1 MVRRVDPIRQE
12 TAVFG
17 ERRAQELERY
27 ESTLASLRRVD
38 AQLAA
43 LSMQRHRMFEELR
56 AQHRRLWT
64 VLVRRGRKPLLGGE
78 EALPPVRHDAR
89 QLWGRRLR
97 SMCLAILRV
106 HRAPLRLV
114 DLHAELHRRG
124 FVVASDQPVKALAD
138 ALGYERLEGRV
149 RRVERGV
156 YELLPAPVP
165 ARGRHGNPIDRD
177 AVA

>member
-27 ESTLASLRRVD
+27 ENTLASLRRVD

-43 LSMQRHRMFEELR
+43 LSAQRHRMYEELR

-64 VLVRRGRKPLLGGE
+64 VLVRRGRKPLPGGE

-106 HRAPLRLV
+106 HRTPLRLV

-165 ARGRHGNPIDRD
+165 ARGRHGNPIDHD
-177 AVA
+177 AAA